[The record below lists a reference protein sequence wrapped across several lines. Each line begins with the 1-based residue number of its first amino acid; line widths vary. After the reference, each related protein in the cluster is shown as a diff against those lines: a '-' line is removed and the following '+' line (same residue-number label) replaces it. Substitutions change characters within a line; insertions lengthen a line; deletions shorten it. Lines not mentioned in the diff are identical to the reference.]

1 MLFSVSKEDET
12 QTDRQKRKTEM
23 KAWVSV
29 QKFGDYETCV
39 ELCEY
44 INSTTF
50 YHAILG
56 SNGNVVIQCRQYE
69 LGQLLAILAADEKTN
84 WIEYTVQFEC

>member
-1 MLFSVSKEDET
+1 
-12 QTDRQKRKTEM
+12 M

-29 QKFGDYETCV
+29 KKFGEHEQCV

-44 INSTTF
+44 INRSTL
-50 YHAILG
+50 YHAIIG
-56 SNGNVVIQCRQYE
+56 SDGSPVIECRQYE
-69 LGQLLAILAADEKTN
+69 LGQLMAILANDEKIN

>member
-1 MLFSVSKEDET
+1 
-12 QTDRQKRKTEM
+12 M

-29 QKFGDYETCV
+29 QHFGDHEACV

-44 INSTTF
+44 INRTTF
-50 YHAILG
+50 YHAVIGNGG
-56 SNGNVVIQCRQYE
+56 SPVIQCRQYE
-69 LGQLLAILAADEKTN
+69 LGQLMAILANDEKIN